1 MNINRIHICVLAL
14 LLAMSREAW
23 PAQGSPAVLALQKL
37 SFVYGR
43 EYFVLRSGRAKM
55 IVQADRVDLGPAFT
69 FILVDATN
77 PSQTHRKEMAFNFAS
92 PGGFTTSALQVV
104 LGGFPFTALGNRTET
119 RWVDLGGIPAVEA
132 VWWAGGIRVTE
143 RIRAVGNKG
152 AFQRSIQLEGADL
165 VGPEHVELRLSAPRG
180 TLRGEGS
187 ILLQNGEGYQSCLV
201 SMGKGPARADEAKS
215 QLVIGPIAVVP
226 RARVTVETALLVEVP
241 PRPIDEVLAQARTL
255 QTFGMQKEQEQTK
268 QAWAAT
274 SVLATGDKT
283 IQEIYD
289 KARVGLPGM
298 IFDDGTMDAGI
309 FWYGDQWVRDGSNTA
324 LGAVHAGMFEVAHNI
339 LQKILTMMID
349 KQGGTMVASHFEK
362 PDMEEL
368 DQMGVLLHALKAYGD
383 WTGDDSLVRE
393 HRAALLAMIER
404 PLQPQFRDA
413 TGMVHDRREYW
424 ERNFADGYE
433 LIYQAYVARG
443 LRDAAAMAPA
453 LGAEAQAGRWKQEAD
468 RILHAVLSDP
478 TRSLVVDGR
487 LIKRRTVAGEVAD
500 SLPSWAHF
508 EPDIP
513 SLTEAF
519 HRLNPDTASALPIAL
534 GLLAPRS
541 PIALKTL
548 DDLEPLWSARWSD
561 GGYGRYNASS
571 EPGTPGA
578 WPLATCFVLRAQ
590 HDAGQYERSR
600 RSLEWLNTMGG
611 GRSGAWFEEI
621 PSLSSHDAALIPWVS
636 GEITLFVIY
645 HWLGVRFEGG
655 RVVLRPNLYPGSP
668 SVTANLRFRTG
679 RLRLQVDGSGPVK
692 TARVDGTRVKPNAD
706 GSVTLPADFTGGTVM
721 LHTAGGRHEE

>member
-1 MNINRIHICVLAL
+1 
-14 LLAMSREAW
+14 MSREAW
-23 PAQGSPAVLALQKL
+23 PAQGSPTAPALQKL

-77 PSQTHRKEMAFNFAS
+77 PSQTHRKEMAFNFAP
-92 PGGFTTSALQVV
+92 PGGFTSSALQVV
-104 LGGFPFTALGNRTET
+104 LGGYPFTALGNRTET
-119 RWVDLGGIPAVEA
+119 RWVDLHEIPAVEA

-143 RIRAVGNKG
+143 RIRALGNKG
-152 AFQRSIQLEGADL
+152 TFQRSIQLDGADL
-165 VGPEHVELRLSAPRG
+165 AGEVNVELRLSVPQG

-187 ILLQNGEGYQSCLV
+187 ILLQQGEGFQSCLV
-201 SMGKGPARADEAKS
+201 SMGKGPARADEAKG
-215 QLVIGPIAVVP
+215 QLMIGPVAVAP
-226 RARVTVETALLVEVP
+226 RAHVTVETALLVEVP
-241 PRPIDEVLAQARTL
+241 PSPADEVLAQARSL
-255 QTFGMQKEQEQTK
+255 QASGMQKVQEQTK
-268 QAWAAT
+268 QAWATA

-283 IQEIYD
+283 VQEIYD

-298 IFDDGTMDAGI
+298 IFEDGTMDAGI
-309 FWYGDQWVRDGSNTA
+309 FWYGNQWVRDSSNTA
-324 LGAVHAGMFEVAHNI
+324 LGAIHAGMFEVARSV
-339 LQKILTMMID
+339 LQKILTTMIN
-349 KQGGTMVASHFEK
+349 KEGGTMVASAFEK

-424 ERNFADGYE
+424 ERNFDDGYE
-433 LIYQAYVARG
+433 LIYQTYVALG
-443 LRDAAAMAPA
+443 LRDAADMAPA
-453 LGAEAQAGRWKQEAD
+453 LGAEAEAGRWKQEAD
-468 RILHAVLSDP
+468 RVLHAVLSDP

-500 SLPSWAHF
+500 SLPTWAHF

-513 SLTEAF
+513 SLTETY

-534 GLLAPRS
+534 GLIAPRS
-541 PIALKTL
+541 AIASKTL
-548 DDLEPLWSARWSD
+548 DDLEPLWNARWSD

-571 EPGTPGA
+571 EPGTPGS

-590 HDAGQYERSR
+590 HDAGLYERSR
-600 RSLEWLNTMGG
+600 RSLEWLNTVPGG
-611 GRSGAWFEEI
+611 GSGAWFEEI

-655 RVVLRPNLYPGSP
+655 RGILRPNLYPGGP
-668 SVTANLRFRTG
+668 SVTADLRFHKG
-679 RLRLQVDGSGPVK
+679 RLHLELDGSGPVI
-692 TARVDGTRVKPNAD
+692 TARVNGIQVKPNTD
-706 GSVTLPADFTGGTVM
+706 GSVTLPADFTGGTAI
-721 LHTAGGRHEE
+721 LHCAGGRHKE

>member
-1 MNINRIHICVLAL
+1 MN
-14 LLAMSREAW
+14 REAW
-23 PAQGSPAVLALQKL
+23 PAQGGPAVLALQKL

-77 PSQTHRKEMAFNFAS
+77 PSQTHRKEMAFNFAP
-92 PGGFTTSALQVV
+92 PGGFTSSALQVV

-119 RWVDLGGIPAVEA
+119 RWVDLDGIPAVEA

-143 RIRAVGNKG
+143 RIKALGDKG
-152 AFQRSIQLEGADL
+152 IFQRSIQLEGADL
-165 VGPEHVELRLSAPRG
+165 VGQENVELRLSVPRG

-187 ILLQNGEGYQSCLV
+187 ILLQQGEGFQSCLV
-201 SMGKGPARADEAKS
+201 SMGKGPARADEAKG
-215 QLVIGPIAVVP
+215 QLMIGPVAVAP
-226 RARVTVETALLVEVP
+226 RARVTVETALLVEIP
-241 PRPIDEVLAQARTL
+241 PRPADEVLAQARTL
-255 QTFGMQKEQEQTK
+255 QTSGMQKEQEQTK

-283 IQEIYD
+283 VQEIYD
-289 KARVGLPGM
+289 KARIGLPGM
-298 IFDDGTMDAGI
+298 VFDDGTMDAGM
-309 FWYGDQWVRDGSNTA
+309 FVYGGQWVRDSSNTA
-324 LGAVHAGMFEVAHNI
+324 LGAIHAGMFEVGRNI
-339 LQKILTMMID
+339 LQKILTIMID
-349 KQGGTMVASHFEK
+349 KEGRTMVASAFDK

-383 WTGDDSLVRE
+383 WTGDDSLLRE
-393 HRAALLAMIER
+393 HRAALLSMIER
-404 PLQPQFRDA
+404 PLQPQFRDG

-433 LIYQAYVARG
+433 LAYQTYVALG
-443 LRDAAAMAPA
+443 LRDAAEMAPA
-453 LGAEAQAGRWKQEAD
+453 LGAEPQAGQWKQEAD
-468 RILHAVLSDP
+468 RILHAMLLDP
-478 TRSLVVDGR
+478 ACSLVVDGH
-487 LIKRRTVAGEVAD
+487 LTKRRKVAGEVAD
-500 SLPSWAHF
+500 ALPSWSHF

-513 SLTEAF
+513 SLTETY

-534 GLLAPRS
+534 GLIAPRS
-541 PIALKTL
+541 SIALKTL
-548 DDLEPLWSARWSD
+548 DDLELLWNARWSD
-561 GGYGRYNASS
+561 GGYGRYNASV

-590 HDAGQYERSR
+590 HDAGLYERSR
-600 RSLEWLNTMGG
+600 RSLEWLNTVQGG
-611 GRSGAWFEEI
+611 GTGAWFEEI
-621 PSLSSHDAALIPWVS
+621 PSLRSHDGALIPWVS

-655 RVVLRPNLYPGSP
+655 RVILRPNLYPGSP
-668 SVTANLRFRTG
+668 SVTANLRFRKG
-679 RLRLQVDGSGPVK
+679 RLHLQIDGSGPVK
-692 TARVDGTRVKPNAD
+692 TARVNGTIVKPNAD
-706 GSVTLPADFTGGTVM
+706 GSVTLPADFTQGTVI